1 MAHTKQQTIIGIE
14 SNKQI
19 GVLLIAEDD
28 GLRMRFDTEG
38 KVTPTTYHSPSDL
51 VEFGDVLFKR
61 HEGRSAKYLLSDNG
75 YFSPLFDESVIITI
89 HVTETRRGTY
99 SATFN
104 AYKRDITRT
113 KGIDPQYLG
122 SKSVSVSI

>member
-1 MAHTKQQTIIGIE
+1 MEKTQQQTIIGIE

-19 GVLLIAEDD
+19 GVLIIAEDD
-28 GLRMRFDTEG
+28 GLRLRFDTEG
-38 KVTPTTYHSPSDL
+38 KVTPSAYHSPSDL
-51 VEFGDVLFKR
+51 AQFGDVVFKR
-61 HEGRSAKYLLSDNG
+61 LDNPHPKYMLSDHG
-75 YFSPLFDESVIITI
+75 YFSPLFDERVIITI

-122 SKSVSVSI
+122 SKSVLVSI